1 MVLPD
6 MEWNGGINISERS
19 IDYAINVLFL
29 AVAIYAFVESLSF
42 TQSAQVWPRNVSL
55 FMIIGGTIL
64 LFRSYLPK
72 TIRPI
77 VEDKSFFGG
86 DESQKIAEEVT
97 DDEET
102 ETAFDDSEN
111 EQDSQSIGRYPMD
124 NSVFTAVSM
133 LGYITLGF
141 AIGLLWA
148 TPIFIAFY
156 CWWFQKPW
164 YLIGILSVVGFGV
177 AYGFWDLL
185 YLPIDQGAL
194 TEMVLG

>member
-1 MVLPD
+1 M
-6 MEWNGGINISERS
+6 NISERS
-19 IDYAINVLFL
+19 IDYAINALFL
-29 AVAIYAFVESLSF
+29 ALAIYAFVESFSF

-64 LFRSYLPK
+64 LFRSYLPAVVK
-72 TIRPI
+72 PI
-77 VEDKSFFGG
+77 VEDKSFFDGN
-86 DESQKIAEEVT
+86 ESQEIADEVT
-97 DDEET
+97 GEEGT
-102 ETAFDDSEN
+102 ETDSEDAAD
-111 EQDSQSIGRYPMD
+111 EQDSQSIGRYPID

-148 TPIFIAFY
+148 TPIFVALY

-164 YLIGILSVVGFGV
+164 YLMGILSVLGFAV

>member
-1 MVLPD
+1 
-6 MEWNGGINISERS
+6 MEWKGGINISERR
-19 IDYAINVLFL
+19 IDYAINILFL
-29 AVAIYAFVESLSF
+29 AVAIYAFVESFSF
-42 TQSAQVWPRNVSL
+42 TQSAQVWPRNVSF

-64 LFRSYLPK
+64 LFRNYLPK
-72 TIRPI
+72 AVRPI

-86 DESQKIAEEVT
+86 EESQEIAEEVT
-97 DDEET
+97 DEEDT
-102 ETAFDDSEN
+102 ETASEDA
-111 EQDSQSIGRYPMD
+111 EDGQDSRSIGRYPID

-164 YLIGILSVVGFGV
+164 YLTVILSVLGFAV

-185 YLPIDQGAL
+185 YLPIDEGAL
-194 TEMVLG
+194 TELVLA